1 MVIKN
6 KKEHFD
12 VEDIRRCAENNFKLM
27 EPMLDAIRSDNPYKI
42 AKYEDIRRIEKTSI
56 GTGVHKTHKV
66 SDEENLKAEVNNK
79 LVDLSTREKKSK
91 RIAYEEGDL
100 RLLLKKGVEEE
111 KSPYEVLLENGW
123 IDDMAHW
130 NEDSAYD

>member
-1 MVIKN
+1 
-6 KKEHFD
+6 
-12 VEDIRRCAENNFKLM
+12 M